1 MTKALGLYISKVE
14 RRFER
19 PRKFVCD
26 TFVNMYLTARRAMEL
41 RGAGMRDA
49 GPRRWGPT

>member
-19 PRKFVCD
+19 PRKFVR
-26 TFVNMYLTARRAMEL
+26 FVNMYLTARRAMEL